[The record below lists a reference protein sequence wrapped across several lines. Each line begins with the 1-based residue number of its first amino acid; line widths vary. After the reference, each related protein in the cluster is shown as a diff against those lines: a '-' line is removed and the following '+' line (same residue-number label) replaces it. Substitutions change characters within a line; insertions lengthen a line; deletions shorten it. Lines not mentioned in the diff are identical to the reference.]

1 MFHQND
7 HHKSKYYF
15 FLVLVGDCTDNVRQG
30 LEWFSLYGLITI
42 EDFSTTSN
50 VKNRAIVCGSYTS
63 SQSGDFGESVTT
75 NPSPTNFTLQI
86 NGNLVSGNPINM
98 NKGSLGL
105 GTNPSHTISSSSNTQ
120 ATVDGRLINL
130 NQGNEGANARVDDNL
145 SDTCQSITTSLLA
158 LSQRL
163 SQLSNT
169 SGNTIDLPGSQP
181 SGANININAIDGN
194 GISVISLDG
203 NTLLNNNNVQSIQ
216 IVIDSSVSS
225 DLKLVVINLSGTSI
239 TFGGGSNLG
248 GSWLQSSE
256 GRSRTIWNLYEATTF
271 NNNNGKAWMGST
283 LAPNAA
289 MTQNGQ
295 TTGTVAVKTLTSSA
309 SIDSPLVIVPEC
321 I

>member
-1 MFHQND
+1 MRNYPFHRLIGFQCSPNI
-7 HHKSKYYF
+7 
-15 FLVLVGDCTDNVRQG
+15 RQG
-30 LEWFSLYGLITI
+30 LKWFSTYGLITI
-42 EDFSTTSN
+42 QDFSTTSN

-63 SQSGDFGESVTT
+63 SQSGDFGKGVLTGSL
-75 NPSPTNFTLQI
+75 PTKFALQI
-86 NGNLVSGNPINM
+86 NGNLISGNPINM

-105 GTNPSHTISSSSNTQ
+105 GTSPSHTISSSSNTQ
-120 ATVDGRLINL
+120 TAVDGRIINL
-130 NQGNEGANARVDDNL
+130 NQRKKGANARVDHDL

-283 LAPNAA
+283 LAPNAV

-295 TTGTVAVKTLTSSA
+295 TTGAVAVKTLTSSA